1 MLLRHMEALA
11 PLRELKEAM
20 IASENFF
27 FFLPILSYISG
38 HPSLISD
45 PVMSNE
51 ILLFGVRLLREYKQ
65 YEEDLAMYNVK
76 CFEREKEGAKAV
88 TQFLK
93 RNNTVFGKE
102 NKKQALEVD
111 EDNKY
116 YWEFLYWIPFYRQPE
131 GLLVC
136 LEKILRS
143 MIVGPIS
150 GDAEETLTFLE
161 EVLSEVRRVEGLNSE
176 QLRPI
181 SHQLSLL
188 SHLVSL
194 RQNNRFKPK
203 TKTEAS
209 LMKGEIYVGDIY
221 KILCEYDI
229 LKKFILEI
237 NKEIENQT
245 LKKVGTQK
253 KGKSLKYSFKSKLL
267 VE

>member
-45 PVMSNE
+45 PVMANE

-93 RNNTVFGKE
+93 RNNTAFGKE

-111 EDNKY
+111 EDNK
-116 YWEFLYWIPFYRQPE
+116 
-131 GLLVC
+131 
-136 LEKILRS
+136 
-143 MIVGPIS
+143 
-150 GDAEETLTFLE
+150 
-161 EVLSEVRRVEGLNSE
+161 
-176 QLRPI
+176 
-181 SHQLSLL
+181 
-188 SHLVSL
+188 
-194 RQNNRFKPK
+194 
-203 TKTEAS
+203 
-209 LMKGEIYVGDIY
+209 
-221 KILCEYDI
+221 
-229 LKKFILEI
+229 
-237 NKEIENQT
+237 
-245 LKKVGTQK
+245 
-253 KGKSLKYSFKSKLL
+253 
-267 VE
+267 